1 MKNGEGTNKL
11 EKRLRKLRMVL
22 NFIFILIMI
31 WLLDLLENRWSMNK
45 LWMQLIFVAVYSI
58 IWGKGSEAILEIV
71 RNRIENKTEN
81 SY

>member
-45 LWMQLIFVAVYSI
+45 LWTQLIFVAVYSI

-71 RNRIENKTEN
+71 RNRIEN
-81 SY
+81 